1 MALFLNEATVNDLIT
16 PAECVA
22 VIDQCMHEAGRR
34 EAINLPRQR
43 LRLPQGMFHML
54 AAAQPSQGMF
64 ALKAYT
70 AFKGKIR
77 FRIFLYDQETG
88 DMLAVLEGDR
98 LGQMRTGAATAVATR
113 AMANPG
119 IERCGL
125 FGTGFQAEGQIE
137 ALAEVCSLK
146 EVLVYARNVERRE
159 EFCRRMSKRLQINVR
174 PVEDPAE
181 AVLDMPLVTTAT
193 TSKEPVFDGKLLASG
208 AHVNAVGA
216 NLLIKREIDGATLR
230 RARRIVVDTVEGAK
244 LESGALLQAID
255 AGRMQW
261 GQVEEL
267 GDVMVGRVKG
277 RDNPEDITLFHS
289 LGMALWDTASAAFVY
304 RKALE
309 QGVGTDIPLT

>member
-1 MALFLNEATVNDLIT
+1 MALFLNENEVNDLIT
-16 PAECVA
+16 PAECVE
-22 VIDQCMHEAGRR
+22 VIDECMRETGRR
-34 EAINLPRQR
+34 ETLNLPRQR
-43 LRLPQGMFHML
+43 LRLPQGMLHML

-146 EVLVYARNVERRE
+146 EVLVYGRNAERRE
-159 EFCRRMSKRLQINVR
+159 DFCRRMSERLQLDVR
-174 PVEDPAE
+174 PVDEPAA
-181 AVLDMPLVTTAT
+181 AVQDLPLVTTAT
-193 TSKEPVFDGKLLASG
+193 TSKDPVFSGKLLAPG
-208 AHVNAVGA
+208 THVNAVGA

-230 RARRIVVDTVEGAK
+230 QARRIVVDTVEGAK

-255 AGRMQW
+255 SGRMHW
-261 GQVEEL
+261 GRVEEL
-267 GDVMVGRVKG
+267 GDVMAGRVRG

-304 RKALE
+304 RRAVE
-309 QGVGTDIPLT
+309 RGVGTDIPLS